1 METDR
6 ISINAGWLFAKT
18 EEEDAVKPNF
28 DESAFQ
34 PVRLPHDWQITN
46 PQTPEAP
53 GGGSQGFFPREEVG
67 VYHYHFTA
75 PEEWKGKLVRV
86 LFDGAQRFSEVYVN
100 GEYAGGR
107 KYGYVP
113 LLCELKNL
121 KYGEDNLLSVRLDN
135 RAAADKN
142 AGGGDRW
149 YSGAGLYRNAWLL
162 VDEATHIRHDG
173 VFVTAKPKLNG
184 PVYSGS
190 DGKPLRAASADV
202 CVTVENEG
210 GLDGFTLEI
219 DVLQGG
225 QSIYTERQNALKTDS
240 FCFTLKDAYLWTT
253 QQPCLYALRARL
265 MRGEACVDEQ
275 CVRFGVR
282 SAVFDEEDGFLLNC
296 VKTKLWGVNFHHDG
310 GPLGAAVP
318 IELWRRRLENA
329 KKLGVNAV
337 RCSHNPMAEE
347 FYDLCDELGL
357 LVIDEYCDK
366 WQNNGFYFDL
376 IDDGERLE
384 EIEIML
390 RRDRN
395 HPSVILWSVGNEIGP
410 QYSEYFF
417 ATLEKLCAKVRQ
429 LDPTRGV
436 STALIGFV
444 LPDYNAGT
452 PLGVKLSVMK
462 RYAGIVDVFMGN
474 YMEQYYEK
482 LREAG
487 MRKPIIGSEVHTYY
501 CYSTDSLDTLNMS
514 AESPYAI
521 VKRHDWVCGAF
532 VWAGCDYLGETG
544 LGGAEY
550 SDYFDE
556 RPETQMTGGNGR
568 IDLSGKPRCEAY
580 YTRVALEQET
590 GPYIGV
596 YPVYEKKPQFNGW
609 TMSKALRSW
618 SYPGFEGEEA
628 EVEVYARAD
637 SVELFVNGKSVG
649 KNFLKKDCRTTFKT
663 TYLSGSIEAVSYDSY
678 GIEIGRDRLES
689 AGKETLLQVRPESA
703 SVRKEGLVFIPMQYT
718 DEKGIWKPMEKHTLK
733 VEAEGGEIMGLGN
746 AAAYFE
752 GNYAQESVP
761 TYFGEALTVVRA
773 FGTGPVKVRVSDEKG
788 TVEVIIP
795 LA

>member
-67 VYHYHFTA
+67 VYRYHFTA

-184 PVYSGS
+184 PVYSES

-210 GLDGFTLEI
+210 GLDGLMLEI
-219 DVLQGG
+219 DVSQGG
-225 QSIYTERQNALKTDS
+225 QSVYTERQNALKTNS

-265 MRGEACVDEQ
+265 MRGQTCVDEQ
-275 CVRFGVR
+275 YVRFGVR

-318 IELWRRRLENA
+318 IELWRRRLVNA

-452 PLGVKLSVMK
+452 PLGVKLSLMK

-482 LREAG
+482 LRESG

-501 CYSTDSLDTLNMS
+501 CYSTDSLNTLNMS

-544 LGGAEY
+544 GWPCRGWTGCLMDSTGEAKIRAWYCASQFKTEPLLRLAVYDESEPWDMARGNWGFPQMRAHWKYAQNEKIMHVAVMTNCDTVKLYQNAQQPRIAYLKDYKDGMIHFYLPYSAGILRAEGYIGGNLAASDALY
-550 SDYFDE
+550 SDYAPASLALSAD
-556 RPETQMTGGNGR
+556 RDVLPADGKSVSL
-568 IDLSGKPRCEAY
+568 IDLYLYDAHGRAY
-580 YTRVALEQET
+580 VLSEPVVRVALEGDGEILALDNGNPLQIRDYANNAALELYN
-590 GPYIGV
+590 GHLLILLRAP
-596 YPVYEKKPQFNGW
+596 EKPGSAK
-609 TMSKALRSW
+609 LR
-618 SYPGFEGEEA
+618 
-628 EVEVYARAD
+628 
-637 SVELFVNGKSVG
+637 
-649 KNFLKKDCRTTFKT
+649 
-663 TYLSGSIEAVSYDSY
+663 
-678 GIEIGRDRLES
+678 
-689 AGKETLLQVRPESA
+689 VR
-703 SVRKEGLVFIPMQYT
+703 
-718 DEKGIWKPMEKHTLK
+718 
-733 VEAEGGEIMGLGN
+733 AEGFDAKELTL
-746 AAAYFE
+746 
-752 GNYAQESVP
+752 NYV
-761 TYFGEALTVVRA
+761 
-773 FGTGPVKVRVSDEKG
+773 
-788 TVEVIIP
+788 
-795 LA
+795 